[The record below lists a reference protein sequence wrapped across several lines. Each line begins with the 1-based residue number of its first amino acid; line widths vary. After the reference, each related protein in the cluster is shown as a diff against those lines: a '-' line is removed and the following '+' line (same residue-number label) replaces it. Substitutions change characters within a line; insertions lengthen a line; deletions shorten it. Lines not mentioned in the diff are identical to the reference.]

1 MTDLFDR
8 VEQMR
13 QQDAAKEAERIR
25 LAAERAAENRR
36 RMPWVTAAVDQF
48 REVFGDV
55 RVVWAKEGGVEI
67 GSKGP
72 DGIKLS
78 ETLVGPWNTGTKKKS
93 EKELTLVTDVI

>member
-1 MTDLFDR
+1 MADVFAM
-8 VEQMR
+8 VEAMR
-13 QQDAAKEAERIR
+13 RKDAAKEAERIR

-36 RMPWVTAAVDQF
+36 RMPGVTAVVDEY

-78 ETLVGPWNTGTKKKS
+78 ETLVGPWNTGTKKNQKKS
-93 EKELTLVTDVI
+93 